1 MVQDLSE
8 IQRSLDWLVTDFT
21 ERVAD
26 VAHAVVVSSEGV
38 PVAVSNDI
46 PAGHAEQLGAI
57 TCGLTSLA
65 DDAAR
70 LSDGGMVIQALIES
84 ERGLM
89 VVKAVSGGAS
99 LAVLAA
105 PGCDT
110 DLVAYEMTLLAEAAG
125 DILTPATRP

>member
-1 MVQDLSE
+1 MVQDPSE
-8 IQRSLDWLVTDFT
+8 VQRSLDWLVTDFT

-57 TCGLTSLA
+57 TSGLAVLA
-65 DDAAR
+65 DDVAR